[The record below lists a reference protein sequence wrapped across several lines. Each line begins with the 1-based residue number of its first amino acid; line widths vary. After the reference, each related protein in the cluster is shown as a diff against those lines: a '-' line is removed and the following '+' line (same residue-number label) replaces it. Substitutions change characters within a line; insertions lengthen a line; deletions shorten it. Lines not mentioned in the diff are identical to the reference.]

1 MCCVNATPMAFSH
14 PECQRQ
20 KSVCIGEVTPR
31 SFPCVCRDFSFLCW
45 NRWGERQRKKLR
57 VIEADT
63 AKLIFT
69 LHTLQFAVQLI
80 LFSKEGENTS
90 LLRSSL
96 CAAYVWNTLQM

>member
-1 MCCVNATPMAFSH
+1 MLHLWPLAILNVRGKNLYVLVKSLQGVFLVSAMIFPFSAGTDG
-14 PECQRQ
+14 
-20 KSVCIGEVTPR
+20 V
-31 SFPCVCRDFSFLCW
+31 RD
-45 NRWGERQRKKLR
+45 NVKKLR

>member
-1 MCCVNATPMAFSH
+1 MVFSH
-14 PECQRQ
+14 PERQR
-20 KSVCIGEVTPR
+20 KKAVYIGEVIPR
-31 SFPCVCRDFSFLCW
+31 SFSCVCHDFSFHCW
-45 NRWGERQRKKLR
+45 NRWSERQRKKLC

-69 LHTLQFAVQLI
+69 LHTLKFAVQLI

-96 CAAYVWNTLQM
+96 CVAYV